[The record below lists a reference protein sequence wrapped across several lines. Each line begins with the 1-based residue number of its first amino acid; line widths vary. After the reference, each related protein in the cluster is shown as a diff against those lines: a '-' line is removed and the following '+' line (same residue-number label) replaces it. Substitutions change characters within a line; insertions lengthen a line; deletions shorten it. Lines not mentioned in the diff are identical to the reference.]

1 MIFTIQNLGFAIG
14 GFLLEGWLAFA
25 ARCVCALVL
34 LALGA
39 VARALLRKKIF
50 PKLLAHSWHFE
61 ATGIL
66 LRSFELPAE
75 WMVWLTGIYFALAS
89 LPWAIAPV
97 PKFLLVVYQMAMT
110 LCICKGLYHASD
122 VATLLLKSCGEEIRS
137 NKTLLSL
144 LDTTYKVLVVILG
157 VATIAQESGFPI
169 GSIVAGA
176 GLIGLTI
183 SLAAQESA
191 SNLFSGIVILL
202 DKPFSIG
209 DWITVGNVEGE
220 VIDINFRSTRIRS
233 MDHSVVIITNSQICA
248 STVQNTALRT
258 MRPYKFTLG
267 VTYGTTR
274 AQLEKLM
281 ADLQA
286 MLDNSPYTN
295 KGTNIVRLTSF
306 GDSSINILI
315 SAYLTTNV
323 YATFL
328 QQQNDLNLNIMDVMQ
343 ADGVDFAF
351 PSTSVYI
358 EKN

>member
-1 MIFTIQNLGFAIG
+1 M
-14 GFLLEGWLAFA
+14 
-25 ARCVCALVL
+25 CALLIL
-34 LALGA
+34 LAAWLVRRWLNKKGIP
-39 VARALLRKKIF
+39 ALLAR
-50 PKLLAHSWHFE
+50 SWYF
-61 ATGIL
+61 TGTPIL
-66 LRSFELPAE
+66 LRSFAVPVQR
-75 WMVWLTGIYFALAS
+75 MCTVVGVYLAASS
-89 LPWAIAPV
+89 LPWAIPGLT
-97 PKFLLVVYQMAMT
+97 KFLFTAYKIA
-110 LCICKGLYHASD
+110 
-122 VATLLLKSCGEEIRS
+122 ATLLFCQGLYNASEVADLLLVSCSPEIRS
-137 NKTLLSL
+137 NKTLRSL
-144 LDTTYKVLVVILG
+144 LDTTYKVLVIILG
-157 VATIAQESGFPI
+157 VATCAQIVGFPI

-176 GLIGLTI
+176 GLVGLTI